1 MQNMMRT
8 AWLPRDPFG
17 FSEMVFRPA
26 SINREAIKMSK
37 ILLLVVALALF
48 EQGVVWELM
57 PNWAWPV
64 WGRAGLENIFS
75 RVKIFG
81 EDIV

>member
-1 MQNMMRT
+1 MTCPTQK
-8 AWLPRDPFG
+8 
-17 FSEMVFRPA
+17 EKEV
-26 SINREAIKMSK
+26 IKMSK
-37 ILLLVVALALF
+37 ILMLVVSLAWF
-48 EQGVVWELM
+48 GQGVVWELM
-57 PNWAWPV
+57 PDWAWPV

>member
-1 MQNMMRT
+1 M
-8 AWLPRDPFG
+8 
-17 FSEMVFRPA
+17 
-26 SINREAIKMSK
+26 
-37 ILLLVVALALF
+37 LVVALGWF
-48 EQGVVWELM
+48 GKGVVWDSM

-81 EDIV
+81 EDIG